1 MSFSDETLMAYADG
15 ELAEPAFSEVE
26 RAVRSDP
33 AVAARVA
40 QHQALRADVF
50 AAFAGVVDE
59 PVPPRLMAAA
69 LPGKV
74 ADLGAVRAARA
85 GGAHHAAAPASAAE
99 HAARKRWSWLE
110 WGGVAA
116 SLAVGVLVG
125 SVVLGGAGREGDGA
139 GVAAIA
145 AAGANGALVAQGPL
159 ADALSRRLAGDRGGA
174 VDIGVSFADKD
185 GALCRSFTMGR
196 TAGLA
201 CRGGDQW
208 RVVVMTEADKAAGD
222 ESGNYRQAGSAMP
235 AAVLEAIDAR
245 IAGAALDAQGEQA
258 AKQRGWRR

>member
-15 ELAEPAFSEVE
+15 ELAEPEFSEVE

-40 QHQALRADVF
+40 QHQTLRADVF
-50 AAFAGVVDE
+50 AAFAAVADE

-85 GGAHHAAAPASAAE
+85 GGVHHATPSASAAAG
-99 HAARKRWSWLE
+99 HAERRRWSWLE

-125 SVVLGGAGREGDGA
+125 SLVLGGGAREGA
-139 GVAAIA
+139 GDAAIA
-145 AAGANGALVAQGPL
+145 VAGANGALVAQGPL
-159 ADALSRRLAGDRGGA
+159 ATALSQQSAGAGGGA
-174 VDIGVSFADKD
+174 VDIGVSFVDKD
-185 GALCRSFTMGR
+185 GALCRSFTMR
-196 TAGLA
+196 QSAGLA

-208 RVVVMTEADKAAGD
+208 RLVMMTEAAKGGSGD
-222 ESGNYRQAGSAMP
+222 YRQAGSAMP
-235 AAVLEAIDAR
+235 PAVLEAIDAR
-245 IAGAALDAQGEQA
+245 IAGTTLDAQGEQA
-258 AKQRGWRR
+258 AKQRGWKR

>member
-15 ELAEPAFSEVE
+15 ELAEPEFSEVE

-40 QHQALRADVF
+40 QHQTLRADVF
-50 AAFAGVVDE
+50 AAFAPVADE

-85 GGAHHAAAPASAAE
+85 GGAHHAAPPASVVAG
-99 HAARKRWSWLE
+99 HVARRRWSWLE

-125 SVVLGGAGREGDGA
+125 SMVLGGGGGVAREGA
-139 GVAAIA
+139 GDAAIA

-159 ADALSRRLAGDRGGA
+159 AAALSQQSAGAGGGV
-174 VDIGVSFADKD
+174 VDIGVSFVDKD
-185 GALCRSFTMGR
+185 GALCRSFTMR
-196 TAGLA
+196 QSAGIA

-208 RVVVMTEADKAAGD
+208 RLVMMTEATKGGPGD
-222 ESGNYRQAGSAMP
+222 YRQAGSAMP
-235 AAVLEAIDAR
+235 PAVLEAIDAR
-245 IAGAALDAQGEQA
+245 IAGTTLDAQGEQA
-258 AKQRGWRR
+258 AKQRGWKR